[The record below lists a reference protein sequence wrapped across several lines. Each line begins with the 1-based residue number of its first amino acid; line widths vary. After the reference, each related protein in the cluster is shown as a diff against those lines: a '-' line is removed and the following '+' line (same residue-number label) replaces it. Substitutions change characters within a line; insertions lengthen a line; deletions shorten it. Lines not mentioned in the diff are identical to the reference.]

1 MKTKNVIIG
10 LLMLVIT
17 FSACKKDK
25 VAADDPNDP
34 AVTVTQDDLLP
45 YYIVASRKAGD
56 SKLAVFYFSKEGNT
70 VKINLHRHGYLRIGN
85 VTIDKS
91 NLNFDVDGTG
101 NTVYNFVFE
110 KDVAGKLSLKS
121 YSFTDKSNASQGI
134 EYAVLGNQP
143 AAPVYENSK
152 YKSGALAFEFSAAGK
167 IDWDV
172 RSRQIGTKY
181 YPPPI
186 NQTLP
191 VMAIAPE
198 VSVPFYG
205 ISNAGFKAG
214 EDFIGAFVPSWK
226 DSGTPLLLVERNNT
240 IYPAVKQ

>member
-1 MKTKNVIIG
+1 MKNIMMG
-10 LLMLVIT
+10 LFMLVIT

-25 VAADDPNDP
+25 LAADEPNDP
-34 AVTVTQDDLLP
+34 AVTVIQEDLIP
-45 YYIVASRKAGD
+45 YYIVASRKAD
-56 SKLAVFYFSKEGNT
+56 ERKLAVFYFSKEGNT
-70 VKINLHRHGYLRIGN
+70 VKINLHRQGYLRTGN
-85 VTIDKS
+85 VNIDKS
-91 NLNFDVDGTG
+91 SLNFDVDGTG

-121 YSFTDKSNASQGI
+121 YSFTDKSDASQGI

-143 AAPVYENSK
+143 AAPAYENSK
-152 YKSGALAFEFSAAGK
+152 YKSGTLAFEFSATGK

-172 RSRQIGTKY
+172 KTRQIGTKY

-186 NQTLP
+186 NQMLP
-191 VMAIAPE
+191 IMAIAPE
-198 VSVPFYG
+198 VSIPFYG

-240 IYPAVKQ
+240 IYQAVRQ